1 MARSWICKSAALL
14 PAAAASLLLAGIPA
28 RGESLSYAQV
38 ERGRYLA
45 TAGDCV
51 ACHTRK
57 GGTPYAG
64 GRGIETPFGIIY
76 SPNLTPDKET
86 GIGLWTDEEFYRAMH
101 EGIAAGGK
109 HLYPAFPYPWF
120 TKLTRD
126 DVDAVH
132 AFLESLPPVRS
143 PKPENKLP
151 WPLGYREVMRGWNAL
166 YFKPGTFVSNPS
178 KSAEWNRGAYL
189 VEGAGHC
196 GACHT
201 PKNMAGAADKD
212 VRFQGSQVQDWYAPA
227 LAGDL
232 RTGLGPWSQDEIVAF
247 LKTGR
252 NARTVA
258 YGPMAEVVAD
268 STSKLDDADLAAI
281 AAYLKDQPPT
291 TPAKEPEKPDPKV
304 LTAGEAIYVDNCGAC
319 HRNSGEGAA
328 GIFPSLKGNANL
340 QAPDPSN
347 AIRLVLE
354 GGRAPATGQRPTQF
368 SMPAFGWKLTDQE
381 IASVL
386 SYARNA
392 WGNAATTVSAGAVH
406 ELREKAS
413 VAKR

>member
-1 MARSWICKSAALL
+1 MARSAIYKGVALAAG
-14 PAAAASLLLAGIPA
+14 LLAGASA
-28 RGESLSYAQV
+28 RGENLSYAQV

-57 GGTPYAG
+57 DGTPYAG

-76 SPNLTPDKET
+76 SPNITPDKET

-101 EGIAAGGK
+101 DGIATGGK

-126 DVDAVH
+126 DVDAIH

-166 YFKPGTFVSNPS
+166 YFKPGTFASNPS

-201 PKNMAGAADKD
+201 PKNLAGAADKD
-212 VRFQGSQVQDWYAPA
+212 VRFEGSQVQDWYAPA

-232 RTGLGPWSQDEIVAF
+232 RTGLGPWSRDEIVAF

-252 NARTVA
+252 NARTLA

-268 STSKLDDADLAAI
+268 STSKLSDTDLAAI

-291 TPAKEPEKPDPKV
+291 APATAPEKPDPKV
-304 LTAGEAIYVDNCGAC
+304 LTAGEAIYVDNCSAC
-319 HRNSGEGAA
+319 HRSSGEGVA
-328 GIFPSLKGNANL
+328 GMFPSLKGNANL

-347 AIRLVLE
+347 GIRLVLE
-354 GGRAPATGQRPTQF
+354 GGRAPATDRTPTQF

-386 SYARNA
+386 SYVRNA
-392 WGNAATTVSAGAVH
+392 WGNAAAPVSAGTVH
-406 ELREKAS
+406 DLREKAS